1 MFSVKLI
8 VYTLLYM
15 GIEETPFTKWYDRSA
30 RFTTYMKYSS
40 KSGVKETLQK
50 DHRNMYL
57 VQINS
62 LKQSDMPFSSVAG
75 EGRTH
80 SLNNQHLP
88 LWLVEEEYFSSTLAK
103 GRNGQIMPCL
113 MSATD
118 WCLDLYFSQHLAL
131 SKTYTLPQKAG
142 KYNPVIF
149 QMGEQ
154 ERLQKIVSDSA
165 GNKTQGPN
173 HLSDLHK
180 MYSNARENV
189 FSEGVL
195 NSC

>member
-1 MFSVKLI
+1 MKEEFKFLVISI
-8 VYTLLYM
+8 CLLGRFRKKSFHVLQPRKEM
-15 GIEETPFTKWYDRSA
+15 VRS
-30 RFTTYMKYSS
+30 
-40 KSGVKETLQK
+40 
-50 DHRNMYL
+50 
-57 VQINS
+57 
-62 LKQSDMPFSSVAG
+62 
-75 EGRTH
+75 
-80 SLNNQHLP
+80 
-88 LWLVEEEYFSSTLAK
+88 
-103 GRNGQIMPCL
+103 CL
-113 MSATD
+113 MSGTD
-118 WCLDLYFSQHLAL
+118 QCLNLYFSQHLLL

-154 ERLQKIVSDSA
+154 KRLQKIVSDSA

-180 MYSNARENV
+180 MHSNARENV

>member
-1 MFSVKLI
+1 MV
-8 VYTLLYM
+8 
-15 GIEETPFTKWYDRSA
+15 RS
-30 RFTTYMKYSS
+30 
-40 KSGVKETLQK
+40 
-50 DHRNMYL
+50 
-57 VQINS
+57 
-62 LKQSDMPFSSVAG
+62 
-75 EGRTH
+75 
-80 SLNNQHLP
+80 
-88 LWLVEEEYFSSTLAK
+88 
-103 GRNGQIMPCL
+103 CL
-113 MSATD
+113 MSGTGQ
-118 WCLDLYFSQHLAL
+118 CLNLYFSQHLLL

-154 ERLQKIVSDSA
+154 KRLQKIVSDSA

-180 MYSNARENV
+180 MHSNARENV

>member
-1 MFSVKLI
+1 MC
-8 VYTLLYM
+8 
-15 GIEETPFTKWYDRSA
+15 
-30 RFTTYMKYSS
+30 
-40 KSGVKETLQK
+40 
-50 DHRNMYL
+50 
-57 VQINS
+57 
-62 LKQSDMPFSSVAG
+62 FSSVKG
-75 EGRTH
+75 EGRTCN
-80 SLNNQHLP
+80 LNNKQLP
-88 LWLVEEEYFSSTLAK
+88 LWLVQEECFSSTLAK
-103 GRNGQIMPCL
+103 ERNGQIMPRL

-118 WCLDLYFSQHLAL
+118 WCLDLYFSQHLPL

-154 ERLQKIVSDSA
+154 KRLQKIVSDSA
-165 GNKTQGPN
+165 GNKSQGPN

-180 MYSNARENV
+180 MYSNARENI